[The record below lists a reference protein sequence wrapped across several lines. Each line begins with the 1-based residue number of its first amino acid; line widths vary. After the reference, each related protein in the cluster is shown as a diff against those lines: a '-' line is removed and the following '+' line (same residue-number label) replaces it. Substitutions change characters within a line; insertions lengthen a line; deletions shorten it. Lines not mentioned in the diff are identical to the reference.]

1 MATSIGQIVPV
12 FLPGEPPDRE
22 AWQATVY
29 RLQSVGH
36 YRSDP
41 ACIDSRHF
49 LPEAALPQWELS
61 MKVVQLLGLQDPGS
75 IKGAGTQT
83 ASAVGVMDLS
93 ESFFEPLVAS
103 DQKAS
108 LASLSL

>member
-1 MATSIGQIVPV
+1 
-12 FLPGEPPDRE
+12 
-22 AWQATVY
+22 
-29 RLQSVGH
+29 
-36 YRSDP
+36 
-41 ACIDSRHF
+41 
-49 LPEAALPQWELS
+49 

-93 ESFFEPLVAS
+93 ESFFEPLVAG

-108 LASLSL
+108 LASLCP